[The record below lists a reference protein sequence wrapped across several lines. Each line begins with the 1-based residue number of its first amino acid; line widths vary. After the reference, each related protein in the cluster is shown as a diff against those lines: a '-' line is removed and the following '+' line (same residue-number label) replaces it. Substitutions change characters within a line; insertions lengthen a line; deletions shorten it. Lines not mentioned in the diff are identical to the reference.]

1 MKFSSVVL
9 FLMLI
14 LLPTQSFAAL
24 LITKVSD
31 LIFPDTMITGVA
43 QNITVAVTDAGA
55 ATFNATGG
63 GKNKTFNQRKV
74 VQTSVS
80 LTAPGVAGTI
90 VVDSFTYSSTPNRF
104 DNRGNAVGIKVGATA
119 HILST
124 TLDGDYS
131 GTLTFRLVSN

>member
-1 MKFSSVVL
+1 MKLSSVVL
-9 FLMLI
+9 FFVLVLM
-14 LLPTQSFAAL
+14 PAQSFAAL
-24 LITKVSD
+24 AITKVSD
-31 LIFPDTMITGVA
+31 LIFPDTTITGVA

-63 GKNKTFNQRKV
+63 GHNKTFNQRKV
-74 VQTSVS
+74 VQASVS

-90 VVDSFTYSSTPNRF
+90 VVNTFSIQHCLINLTIVEMQLELKLVR
-104 DNRGNAVGIKVGATA
+104 TA